1 MVSDILEPGTVALI
15 GAGPGD
21 PGLITLRGVRLLEQA
36 DVVVY
41 DYLASPRLLAHSP
54 NAQHLF
60 VGKMASRHSLTQDQ
74 INALLVEKAQ
84 AGHKVVRLKGGDPFV
99 FGRGGEEAEALHR
112 AGVPFLI
119 VPGVTA
125 AIAVPAYAGIP
136 VTHRDFNSSFTLIT
150 GHEKEQAYQDPEAQ
164 TRQPAPGASDL
175 DWSAIATLPCL
186 AFYMGVKSLPRITE
200 KLIQHGMDPE
210 TPAATIQW
218 GTTPRQ
224 RTCVATLQ
232 TLAQAVQ
239 QTGIGAPAITII
251 GKVVN
256 LRQTLNW
263 FESRPLFGQT
273 IVVTRTRDQA
283 SELSSRLEALGAHV
297 LEAPTIQVA
306 PSPDQTL
313 LNRIFSPATSVVSSV
328 HPPKTFVFTSSNG
341 VRFIR
346 DYLRS
351 IRLDARTLAG
361 SQIAVIGQATAQAVR
376 ELLCIEPDVVPERAV
391 AEELAEALIAR
402 GDAAKRH
409 FILLR
414 AEIARPGLVERLRQ
428 AGGIV
433 DDVPVYQT
441 QLVSQLPAEL
451 LDALAAGKVH
461 WISFTSSSTV
471 QNFISL
477 LGNNYREKL
486 AGVRIASI
494 GPITTQTIRSFGLEP
509 TVISEKADIAS
520 LVQSILE
527 YGTGSA
533 STTTRPNP

>member
-1 MVSDILEPGTVALI
+1 MVSDILEPGTVALV

-21 PGLITLRGVRLLEQA
+21 PGLITLRGMRLLEQA
-36 DVVVY
+36 DTVVY
-41 DYLASPRLLAHSP
+41 DYLASPKLLRYAP
-54 NAQHLF
+54 TAQHLF
-60 VGKMASRHSLTQDQ
+60 VGKIASRHSLTQDQ
-74 INALLVEKAQ
+74 INALLIEKAQ

-99 FGRGGEEAEALHR
+99 FGRGGEEAEALR
-112 AGVPFLI
+112 QAGIPFLV
-119 VPGVTA
+119 VPGITA
-125 AIAVPAYAGIP
+125 AIAAPAYAGIP

-150 GHEKEQAYQDPEAQ
+150 GHEKEQAYQDPETL
-164 TRQPAPGASDL
+164 TRTPATGASDL
-175 DWSAIATLPCL
+175 DWSSIAKLPCL

-200 KLIQHGMDPE
+200 KLIQHGMDPQ
-210 TPAATIQW
+210 TPAATVQW

-232 TLAQAVQ
+232 TLTKAVQ
-239 QTGIGAPAITII
+239 QAGIGAPAITII

-283 SELSSRLEALGAHV
+283 SELSACLETLGAHV
-297 LEAPTIQVA
+297 LEAPTIEVT
-306 PSPDQTL
+306 PNPDLTP
-313 LNRIFSPATSVVSSV
+313 LNRIFCSSV
-328 HPPKTFVFTSSNG
+328 SANLPRTFIFTSSNG

-351 IRLDARTLAG
+351 NRLDARSFAD

-376 ELLCIEPDVVPERAV
+376 DWLCIEPDIVPERAV
-391 AEELAEALIAR
+391 AETLAETLIEH
-402 GDAAKRH
+402 GDVAQRH
-409 FILLR
+409 FVLLR
-414 AEIARPGLVERLRQ
+414 AEIGRPVLVERLRQ
-428 AGGIV
+428 AGATVEDI
-433 DDVPVYQT
+433 PVYQT
-441 QLVSQLPAEL
+441 RLVPQLPEEL
-451 LDALAAGKVH
+451 LDALAARQVH

-477 LGNNYREKL
+477 LGNNYQEKL

-509 TVISEKADIAS
+509 TVVSEKADVVS
-520 LVQSILE
+520 LVRSIVG
-527 YGTGSA
+527 YGVSSGS
-533 STTTRPNP
+533 TPTLPNP